1 MRYRQLLV
9 ASFLAVSG
17 IANADVDVNIKYLHS
32 QALEVSYQL
41 PPACPSLAFKKKGSD
56 AAKIRS
62 TWQPLDAC
70 GKADGQHL
78 SNEHAQQGQQA
89 QQATCTQLRFQVP
102 VSTNKVRGYPAAFP
116 VADAIY
122 VHTSNYAVET
132 GCGKVSYSFSA
143 PGIAMNAQVFADHAR
158 PSDVKGEDMPVL
170 LLPQV
175 VKTDGNFIGYFDPA
189 LGEANISN
197 IRKIAAESIA
207 FLHQALPRATFD
219 MPIIAASRVVG
230 PGGAR
235 PDGDAGDVLRLGLFN
250 WPLQPDAE
258 TERMMT
264 LFVSHEFSHRFQM
277 RDATD
282 AYADARLIHEGGAE
296 FLRWLMAVRKG
307 WLTHEQAADELN
319 MALGECLLDVRQ
331 ASWGNLTANQIAGG
345 RLDYRCGLAVY
356 VYGLAARQG
365 KAGPFERF
373 DGFYDQLRQVQGQ
386 TQAPRPDF
394 AHALECGAEPACKS
408 KWLPRL
414 LGKQESMQAVWV
426 DFFQQTGFARTVVAS
441 QQQKNAMLNQAMQEL
456 MREDC
461 GTSSTFPQAD
471 KLGVDEVKGCKILRG
486 GMNII
491 ESENLPLYNHPD
503 TLVATIAACR
513 QRSQV
518 RLSLES
524 GQQLDLPCKK
534 AYQPVE
540 QFYAVDMMKLLSSL
554 NH

>member
-1 MRYRQLLV
+1 MRHRQLL
-9 ASFLAVSG
+9 AACFLAVPAM
-17 IANADVDVNIKYLHS
+17 ANADVEVNIKYLHS
-32 QALEVSYQL
+32 QALEVSYQI
-41 PPACPSLAFKKKGSD
+41 PSACPSLAFKKKGSD

-70 GKADGQHL
+70 GKADGQQL
-78 SNEHAQQGQQA
+78 SNQEAQQA

-102 VSTNKVRGYPAAFP
+102 VSADKVRGYPAAFP

-122 VHTSNYAVET
+122 VHTSNFAVES

-143 PGIAMNAQVFADHAR
+143 PGIAMNAQVFANHTR
-158 PSDVKGEDMPVL
+158 PTGLNGEDMSVL

-175 VKTDGNFIGYFDPA
+175 LKTDSNFIGYFDPA

-197 IRKIAAESIA
+197 IRKIASESIV

-219 MPIIAASRVVG
+219 MPIIAASRVLG

-319 MALGECLLDVRQ
+319 MALGECLLNARQ
-331 ASWGNLTANQIAGG
+331 SSWGNLTANQIRGG
-345 RLDYRCGLAVY
+345 RLDYHCGLAVY
-356 VYGLAARQG
+356 VFGLAVRQG

-386 TQAPRPDF
+386 AQAPRPDF
-394 AHALECGAEPACKS
+394 AHALECGEEPACKS
-408 KWLPRL
+408 KWLSRM

-426 DFFQQTGFARTVVAS
+426 DFFQQTGFARAVDAS
-441 QQQKNAMLNQAMQEL
+441 QQQKNAMVNQVMQEL

-491 ESENLPLYNHPD
+491 KSENLPLYSHPD
-503 TLVATIAACR
+503 TLIATIAACR

-518 RLSLES
+518 RLTIES

-534 AYQPVE
+534 IYQPVE
-540 QFYAVDMMKLLSSL
+540 QFYEVDMMKLLSSL
-554 NH
+554 NR